1 MRSMKKIFHLRNRS
15 LQLCTLAFL
24 LLVSFNSAVSQA
36 LPDKD
41 YLVYVLSEAAD
52 KISLIRFGPAGARVD
67 REFATGDMPT
77 DIDGPHGLA
86 ISPDKKSYYVSLA
99 HGRPFGSVWKYST
112 TGDRVLGR
120 VTLGHFPATMDINA
134 DGSLLYVV
142 N

>member
-15 LQLCTLAFL
+15 LRLYALACL
-24 LLVSFNSAVSQA
+24 LLVSVNSAVPQA

-52 KISLIRFGPAGARVD
+52 KISLIRFGPGGTRVE

-86 ISPDKKSYYVSLA
+86 VSPDKKLYYVSIA
-99 HGRPFGSVWKYST
+99 HARPFGSVWKYST
-112 TGDRVLGR
+112 SGDRVLGR
-120 VTLGHFPATMDINA
+120 V
-134 DGSLLYVV
+134 
-142 N
+142 